1 MSLTRSVLLVMIG
14 LSLGFAL
21 SKRYMNATGS
31 LSFSENPS
39 KEKLNRLIDYI
50 DNVYVDPVD
59 TDSIVE
65 VTVKSILGKLDPHST
80 YISAKEAT
88 SVSERMQGDFIGIG
102 VNYYVWK
109 DTIAVISTIP
119 SGPSAKAG
127 ILSGDRILMANKD
140 TLFGPRL
147 DSDTLVA
154 KLKGPVDSKVDLL
167 VYRPQKGN
175 ISVKVTRGIV
185 PLQSVEAAFMLA
197 PEVGFIK
204 IERFSETTYVEFKEA
219 FDRLT
224 KQNVLKS
231 LVLDLRG
238 NGGGYIRPAL
248 RIADEFLED
257 DKLIMFT
264 KNRQGK
270 IEKSF
275 ATKKGDFENGQVYVL
290 IDENSASASEILAG
304 ALQDNDKGTIVGR
317 RSFGKGLVQRE
328 MDLGD
333 GSVVR
338 LTVSQYFT
346 PTGRS
351 IQRSYKNGVEAY
363 NEEYLKRFDT
373 GELQDSTKIKVN
385 DTLVFTTP
393 KGKVVYGG
401 GGIIPDVYI
410 GKAKD
415 RNVEVLEYA
424 EYSGVLSRFVFEE
437 LDTNRGFYNT
447 LNEESVLSLEITDVL
462 LRQFKNYA
470 VKRGLEFTGA
480 TINEQIKT
488 CIKAEIGN
496 QLFSTNLSYKLK
508 IKTDPMLLRV
518 LSLEQKD

>member
-21 SKRYMNATGS
+21 AKRFMNATGT
-31 LSFSENPS
+31 LDFTANPS

-50 DNVYVDPVD
+50 DNVYVDNVD

-80 YISAKEAT
+80 YISAKDAT
-88 SVSERMQGDFIGIG
+88 SVGERMQGDFIGIG

-127 ILSGDRILMANKD
+127 ILSGDRILKANED
-140 TLFGPRL
+140 TLYGPRL
-147 DSDTLVA
+147 NRDTLVS
-154 KLKGPVDSKVDLL
+154 KLKGPINSKVDLL

-175 ISVKVTRGIV
+175 INVKVTRGIV
-185 PLQSVEAAFMLA
+185 PLQSVEASFMLTPRA
-197 PEVGFIK
+197 GFIK
-204 IERFSETTYVEFKEA
+204 VERFSETTYVEFKKALDKLMRQHE
-219 FDRLT
+219 LT
-224 KQNVLKS
+224 S

-248 RIADEFLED
+248 KMADEFLED

-270 IEKSF
+270 IDKSY
-275 ATKKGDFENGQVYVL
+275 ATKKGDFETGQVYVL

-351 IQRSYKNGVEAY
+351 IQRSYKNGVDAY
-363 NEEYLKRFDT
+363 NEEYLNRYDT

-385 DTLVFTTP
+385 DSLVFTTP
-393 KGKVVYGG
+393 RGKVVYGG
-401 GGIIPDVYI
+401 GGIIPDVYV
-410 GKAKD
+410 GKSND
-415 RNVEVLEYA
+415 RNQEVLEFA

-437 LDTNRGFYNT
+437 LDTNRSFYNT
-447 LNEESVLSLEITDVL
+447 LNQENIISLEITDVL

-470 VKRGLEFTGA
+470 VKRGLEFLGVS
-480 TINEQIKT
+480 INEQIKIG
-488 CIKAEIGN
+488 IKAEIAK

-508 IKTDPMLLRV
+508 AKTDPMLQRV
-518 LSLEQKD
+518 L